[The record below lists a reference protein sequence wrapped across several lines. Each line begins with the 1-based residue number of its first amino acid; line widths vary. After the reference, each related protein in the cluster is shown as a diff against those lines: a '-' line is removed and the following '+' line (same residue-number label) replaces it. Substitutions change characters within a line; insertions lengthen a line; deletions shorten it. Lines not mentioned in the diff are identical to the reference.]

1 MRVFQ
6 RKHPLHPLQLL
17 RHRLK
22 QDFGEDLPARVVPMP
37 RWCREPQFFPGA
49 SGLPTES
56 TWSEVLPGSLP
67 ELDFGSVAGEPM
79 APDVTGRDVFV
90 LGNFQSTVL
99 QYPRVVAGLSA
110 FDVTWRELRF
120 LMSSVEPS
128 RTFLTNA
135 HIGLLEATKPTA
147 IFPSTPSYRARCAAL
162 LELEL
167 ELFRPR
173 VVVCL
178 GAPAARLLA
187 EVVSGAECWKPW
199 PGYSGLQT
207 DETQRI
213 TVDIAELR
221 FDALAIRHPSAVV
234 SRLDRRR
241 EARLIETAVNS

>member
-1 MRVFQ
+1 MRTFQ
-6 RKHPLHPLQLL
+6 RKHPLQSL

-22 QDFGEDLPARVVPMP
+22 QDFSEDLPPRVFPMP

-56 TWSEVLPGSLP
+56 TWGEVRPGALP
-67 ELDFGSVAGEPM
+67 EINLGSVACESM

-90 LGNFQSTVL
+90 LGNFQSTVE
-99 QYPRVVAGLSA
+99 QYSRVVAGLSS
-110 FDVTWRELRF
+110 FEVTWRELRF
-120 LMSSVEPS
+120 LMSSVEPK

-147 IFPSTPSYRARCAAL
+147 NFPTTPSYRARCAAL

-187 EVVSGAECWKPW
+187 EVVSGAESWKPW
-199 PGYSGLQT
+199 PGYSGLQIN
-207 DETQRI
+207 ETQRI
-213 TVDIAELR
+213 TVGISELR
-221 FDALAIRHPSAVV
+221 FEALAIRHPSAVV
-234 SRLDRRR
+234 SRSDRRR
-241 EARLIETAVNS
+241 EARLIETAANS